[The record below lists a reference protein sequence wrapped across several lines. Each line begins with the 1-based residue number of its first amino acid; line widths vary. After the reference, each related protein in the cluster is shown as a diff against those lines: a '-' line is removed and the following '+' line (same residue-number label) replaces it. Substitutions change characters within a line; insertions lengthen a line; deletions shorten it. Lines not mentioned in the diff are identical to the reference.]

1 MFFKLNRQCRILILS
16 CSTRVCFFCR
26 ADSSHSVLPI
36 FRYFESPDNMKQ
48 LLYLFP
54 RQKYWDKCSLD
65 FSNLERISVPL
76 GDSKNR
82 YLCYCILAC
91 LSLCDATNTSAEN
104 QWGTKCHKIATLTD
118 CKVYNSRWL
127 FICGKMYSK

>member
-1 MFFKLNRQCRILILS
+1 MLNSCLFFFVEQIHR
-16 CSTRVCFFCR
+16 
-26 ADSSHSVLPI
+26 SVLPI
-36 FRYFESPDNMKQ
+36 FRYFESPDNLKQ

-82 YLCYCILAC
+82 ILALYIG
-91 LSLCDATNTSAEN
+91 LSSRCVMR
-104 QWGTKCHKIATLTD
+104 QTLQL
-118 CKVYNSRWL
+118 KM
-127 FICGKMYSK
+127 CGEQYVIR